1 MLTKYGN
8 RGKYFFTEPETGKTL
23 FRDKMAERSIK
34 RSYQFKR
41 MQKRLTKKKPP
52 PEKDDSFYTDIG
64 LPPMPRMNSIAFDDS
79 GREWKYTANGWE
91 ITEGA
96 YDPIV
101 QMKSK
106 LEVVVAYRSK
116 QSWFDLTNKS
126 IFSNYKWNWFEN
138 RVSGSNVWGKM
149 DGGDIDLGNPLGE
162 NSSIYGSMDSKGL
175 GIGGGGGKLKAWAD
189 RLNRLPYFVKGFKTG
204 TGSIKQ
210 GMKLYDH
217 FSDDTT
223 NGIDS
228 LQQGNYNPNF
238 PSISQ
243 SFIDSVSQANINRL
257 PDTLSVRISR
267 SGFKFG
273 RPFPLSPYLNS
284 KDSTNLINQ
293 KTYDSISGVFELY
306 IINTLKK

>member
-1 MLTKYGN
+1 
-8 RGKYFFTEPETGKTL
+8 
-23 FRDKMAERSIK
+23 
-34 RSYQFKR
+34 
-41 MQKRLTKKKPP
+41 
-52 PEKDDSFYTDIG
+52 
-64 LPPMPRMNSIAFDDS
+64 MPRMNSIAFDDA

-162 NSSIYGSMDSKGL
+162 NSTIYGSMDSKGL

-217 FSDDTT
+217 FGSKTQIELDAITK
-223 NGIDS
+223 DS
-228 LQQGNYNPNF
+228 IFQNELIKF
-238 PSISQ
+238 
-243 SFIDSVSQANINRL
+243 RL
-257 PDTLSVRISR
+257 D
-267 SGFKFG
+267 
-273 RPFPLSPYLNS
+273 S
-284 KDSTNLINQ
+284 KDYLKHVVPPFWGGYNQ
-293 KTYDSISGVFELY
+293 PEPLPMYYPLEVQSKRKDSSSIILFYKERTDSI
-306 IINTLKK
+306 KKKWGIKD